1 MAVLDYA
8 AYYETCFRRRSF
20 GRHLRR
26 AVAWTVW
33 SLLFL
38 ASPQAARAIRDGR

>member
-1 MAVLDYA
+1 MAALDYA
-8 AYYETCFRRRSF
+8 AYYETCFRRRSL
-20 GRHLRR
+20 GRRLRR

-38 ASPQAARAIRDGR
+38 ASPRAARAIRDGR